1 AHRATTGPDRPVVG
15 RIEIPQRSSLL
26 PCPGVLFFGR
36 KHGRHWAVKRREFIT
51 LLGGATVAWP
61 LAARAQ
67 QMRSPY
73 RIGFLGLLPGE
84 NTSAFMK
91 SFLERLNELGYR
103 EGYNMIFDY
112 RSAEGVPERLPQL
125 AADAV
130 RASPDVLVTGM
141 GTLAAKAAKA

>member
-1 AHRATTGPDRPVVG
+1 M
-15 RIEIPQRSSLL
+15 
-26 PCPGVLFFGR
+26 
-36 KHGRHWAVKRREFIT
+36 KRRKFIA
-51 LLGGATVAWP
+51 LIGGTAAAWP
-61 LAARAQ
+61 LAAHAQ

-84 NTSAFMK
+84 NTSTFMK
-91 SFLERLNELGYR
+91 SFLERLNEFGYR

-141 GTLAAKAAKA
+141 GTLAARRRRQQPRRFRSYSRLWQTLSVRDWLQALADPAPTSPG